1 LFSSARNNGG
11 VVQVGA
17 QTRGSTDDGSVYT
30 AVVEQVPHPD
40 YKRNTQEFDF
50 MILKLGGWVSE
61 LNIHTSPGHSD
72 INSLLPCVLSEIV
85 QGSKRPRSVEQ

>member
-1 LFSSARNNGG
+1 MKWDTWYFFYLFSSARNDGG

-40 YKRNTQEFDF
+40 YNRYTQEFDF

-61 LNIHTSPGHSD
+61 LNIRLRVVCT
-72 INSLLPCVLSEIV
+72 
-85 QGSKRPRSVEQ
+85 